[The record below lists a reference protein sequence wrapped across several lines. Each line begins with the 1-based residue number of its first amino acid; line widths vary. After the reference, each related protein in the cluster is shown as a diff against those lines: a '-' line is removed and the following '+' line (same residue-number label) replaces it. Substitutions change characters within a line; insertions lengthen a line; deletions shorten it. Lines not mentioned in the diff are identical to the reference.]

1 MSEQQPK
8 EFYEKKPGFV
18 VKSGTKQDVTG
29 KTIDYAVFTDNC
41 QGFEF
46 TTDGNH
52 TQIANKTSYDIS
64 GIEGTDKVPAK
75 VIRAKKGDIIIEA
88 MDGDIILRGK
98 NIRVVALDG
107 AGEVTVVSGKH
118 FAVNAPVQAVKGSNS
133 NTVMSNSASVGA
145 QATDTTGN
153 MQNTQNSGV
162 EQSQSSILSQ
172 LMGIVTKFQKWLDE

>member
-1 MSEQQPK
+1 MTDQPK
-8 EFYEKKPGFV
+8 EYYEKKPGFV

-29 KTIDYAVFTDNC
+29 KTIDYAVFTDNA

-98 NIRVVALDG
+98 NIRIVALDG

-118 FAVNAPVQAVKGSNS
+118 FAVNAPVNSIKGGIS
-133 NTVMSNSASVGA
+133 NTVMSNSASTGA

-162 EQSQSSILSQ
+162 EKSQSSILSQ

>member
-1 MSEQQPK
+1 MTDQPK
-8 EFYEKKPGFV
+8 EYYEKKPGFV
-18 VKSGTKQDVTG
+18 VKSGTKQDVSG
-29 KTIDYAVFTDNC
+29 KTIDYAVYTDNA

-118 FAVNAPVQAVKGSNS
+118 FSVNAPVQSMKGGTS
-133 NTVMSNSASVGA
+133 NTVMTNSASVGA

-153 MQNTQNSGV
+153 MQNTQSSGV
-162 EQSQSSILSQ
+162 EKSQSSILSQ

>member
-1 MSEQQPK
+1 MADQPK
-8 EFYEKKPGFV
+8 EYYEKKPGFV
-18 VKSGTKQDVTG
+18 VKSGTKQDVSG
-29 KTIDYAVFTDNC
+29 KTIDYAVYTDYS

-64 GIEGTDKVPAK
+64 GLDGTDNVPAK

-118 FAVNAPVQAVKGSNS
+118 FAVNAPVQSFKGSNA
-133 NTVMSNSASVGA
+133 NTVMSNSSSVGA
-145 QATDTTGN
+145 QTTDTTGN
-153 MQNTQNSGV
+153 MQNTQSTGV
-162 EQSQSSILSQ
+162 EESQSSILSQ
-172 LMGIVTKFQKWLDE
+172 LLGIVKKFQKFFE

>member
-1 MSEQQPK
+1 MSEQPK
-8 EFYEKKPGFV
+8 EYYEKKPGFV
-18 VKSGTKQDVTG
+18 VKSGTTQDVTG
-29 KTIDYAVFTDNC
+29 KTVDYAVYTDYS

-64 GIEGTDKVPAK
+64 GVEGTDNVPAK

-118 FAVNAPVQAVKGSNS
+118 FSVNAPVQSLKGSNS
-133 NTVMSNSASVGA
+133 NTVMSNSSSVGA
-145 QATDTTGN
+145 QVTDTTGN
-153 MQNTQNSGV
+153 MQNTQSSGV

-172 LMGIVTKFQKWLDE
+172 LMGIVTKFKNFLEW

>member
-1 MSEQQPK
+1 MPEQPK
-8 EFYEKKPGFV
+8 EYYEKKPGFV
-18 VKSGTKQDVTG
+18 VKSGTTDATG
-29 KTIDYAVFTDNC
+29 KTVDYAVFTDNC

-64 GIEGTDKVPAK
+64 GVDGTDKVPAK

-98 NIRVVALDG
+98 NIRIVALDG

-118 FAVNAPVQAVKGSNS
+118 FSVNAPVQNVKGGVS
-133 NTVMSNSASVGA
+133 NTVMSNSVSTGA
-145 QATDTTGN
+145 QAVDTTGN
-153 MQNTQNSGV
+153 MQNSQNSGV
-162 EQSQSSILSQ
+162 EESQSSILTQ
-172 LMGIVTKFQKWLDE
+172 LLGIVKKFKAFLE

>member
-1 MSEQQPK
+1 MAEQPSK
-8 EFYEKKPGFV
+8 EYYEKKPGFV
-18 VKSGTKQDVTG
+18 VKSGTKQDVTD
-29 KTIDYAVFTDNC
+29 KIIDYCVYTDHG

-64 GIEGTDKVPAK
+64 GIDGTDKVPAK

-98 NIRVVALDG
+98 NIRIVALDG

-118 FAVNAPVQAVKGSNS
+118 FSVNAPVNSIKGGIS
-133 NTVMSNSASVGA
+133 NTVMSNSSSIAA

-153 MQNTQNSGV
+153 MQNSQNSGV
-162 EQSQSSILSQ
+162 EESQSSILSQ
-172 LMGIVTKFQKWLDE
+172 LLGIVKKFKTFLE